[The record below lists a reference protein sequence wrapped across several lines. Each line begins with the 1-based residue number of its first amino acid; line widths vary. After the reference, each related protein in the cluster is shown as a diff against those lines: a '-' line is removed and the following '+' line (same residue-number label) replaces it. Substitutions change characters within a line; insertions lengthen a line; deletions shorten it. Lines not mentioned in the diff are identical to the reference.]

1 MVDDKVRENRIRRIA
16 ERRGFRLKK
25 SPRRDPGAIDF
36 NGFMLFVRYHA
47 QTCYLGR
54 DRFPFDATLD
64 QVEAYLEQGHTGA
77 ASREEVRRP
86 PQVKAKAKKKA
97 KAKACYAAS
106 ASPASRFR
114 AA

>member
-36 NGFMLFVRYHA
+36 NGFMLFDSYHE

-64 QVEAYLEQGHTGA
+64 QVEAYLEQGHTGVYA
-77 ASREEVRRP
+77 REEVKRRP
-86 PQVKAKAKKKA
+86 QAKAKAKAKAKKKA
-97 KAKACYAAS
+97 KGK
-106 ASPASRFR
+106 R
-114 AA
+114 